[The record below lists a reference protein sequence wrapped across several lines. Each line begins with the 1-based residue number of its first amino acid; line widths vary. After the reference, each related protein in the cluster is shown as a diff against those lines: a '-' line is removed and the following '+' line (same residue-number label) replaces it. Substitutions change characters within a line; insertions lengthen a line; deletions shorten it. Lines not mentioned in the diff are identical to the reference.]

1 MKKLRK
7 AYIALIMAFLY
18 APIVLLILYSFNDSK
33 SRANWG
39 GFTLRWY
46 KELFSDAA
54 IMSALSTTLSV
65 GLLAAVFSTLLG
77 TVGAIALYQMKRLP
91 RKTLLSIVNLPMLN
105 SEVVTGV
112 SLMLLYAMANIQLG
126 YLTLLLSHIAFCV
139 PYVVLS
145 VMPKLRQIDP
155 NLAEAAQDLGATP
168 MQGFFKVILPDIMP
182 GVFSGFVMALT
193 MSIDDFVVSFFTTG
207 SGVSNL
213 SITIYTMAKRGISPK
228 INALSTIIFACVFV
242 LLIGLNL
249 RDFRKDG
256 RGQSRRS
263 RTAFLWNLQ
272 QRMLF
277 MHDFPT
283 PDVWLA
289 HRVSYGETDTMGYLY
304 YAEYLHLFERS
315 RSEYIRQ
322 MGMSYAEVERLGIM
336 LPVREAQCRYRRPA
350 RYDDLIHIRAGIAE
364 VRRAS
369 LVFVYNVMDAERKTL
384 LAEGMTEHACTGRDG
399 RPVRPP
405 EWFVKLM
412 RGEPFQIPE

>member
-126 YLTLLLSHIAFCV
+126 YLTLLLSHIAF
-139 PYVVLS
+139 

-256 RGQSRRS
+256 RSRKK
-263 RTAFLWNLQ
+263 L
-272 QRMLF
+272 
-277 MHDFPT
+277 
-283 PDVWLA
+283 
-289 HRVSYGETDTMGYLY
+289 
-304 YAEYLHLFERS
+304 
-315 RSEYIRQ
+315 
-322 MGMSYAEVERLGIM
+322 
-336 LPVREAQCRYRRPA
+336 
-350 RYDDLIHIRAGIAE
+350 
-364 VRRAS
+364 
-369 LVFVYNVMDAERKTL
+369 
-384 LAEGMTEHACTGRDG
+384 DG
-399 RPVRPP
+399 
-405 EWFVKLM
+405 VK
-412 RGEPFQIPE
+412 IPY

>member
-155 NLAEAAQDLGATP
+155 NLAEAAQDLGRDADAGLL
-168 MQGFFKVILPDIMP
+168 QGDSA
-182 GVFSGFVMALT
+182 GHHAGRVFRL
-193 MSIDDFVVSFFTTG
+193 
-207 SGVSNL
+207 
-213 SITIYTMAKRGISPK
+213 
-228 INALSTIIFACVFV
+228 C
-242 LLIGLNL
+242 
-249 RDFRKDG
+249 DG
-256 RGQSRRS
+256 
-263 RTAFLWNLQ
+263 AD
-272 QRMLF
+272 
-277 MHDFPT
+277 H
-283 PDVWLA
+283 V
-289 HRVSYGETDTMGYLY
+289 H
-304 YAEYLHLFERS
+304 
-315 RSEYIRQ
+315 
-322 MGMSYAEVERLGIM
+322 
-336 LPVREAQCRYRRPA
+336 
-350 RYDDLIHIRAGIAE
+350 
-364 VRRAS
+364 
-369 LVFVYNVMDAERKTL
+369 
-384 LAEGMTEHACTGRDG
+384 
-399 RPVRPP
+399 
-405 EWFVKLM
+405 
-412 RGEPFQIPE
+412 

>member
-18 APIVLLILYSFNDSK
+18 APILLLILYSFNDSK

-54 IMSALSTTLSV
+54 IMSALGTTLSI

-77 TVGAIALYQMKRLP
+77 TVGAIALYQMKRGP
-91 RKTLLSIVNLPMLN
+91 RKALLSIVNLPM
-105 SEVVTGV
+105 V
-112 SLMLLYAMANIQLG
+112 NIQLG

-145 VMPKLRQIDP
+145 VMPKLRQLDP

-182 GVFSGFVMALT
+182 GVFSGFIMALT

-256 RGQSRRS
+256 RSQKK
-263 RTAFLWNLQ
+263 L
-272 QRMLF
+272 
-277 MHDFPT
+277 D
-283 PDVWLA
+283 
-289 HRVSYGETDTMGYLY
+289 
-304 YAEYLHLFERS
+304 
-315 RSEYIRQ
+315 
-322 MGMSYAEVERLGIM
+322 EV
-336 LPVREAQCRYRRPA
+336 
-350 RYDDLIHIRAGIAE
+350 
-364 VRRAS
+364 
-369 LVFVYNVMDAERKTL
+369 K
-384 LAEGMTEHACTGRDG
+384 
-399 RPVRPP
+399 
-405 EWFVKLM
+405 
-412 RGEPFQIPE
+412 IPY